1 MAEAS
6 ITLRIAGEP
15 KTVEFDAPDVPVTPA
30 ELLPVFRQFSNAMVE
45 VAESKS
51 AVSCRA
57 GCGACCRQLV
67 PIREMEAQALAALV
81 DAMPEPRRAAV
92 RARFADAAE
101 RSAALRHRLDA
112 RNSLDRAARVQLK
125 LDYFALG
132 IACPFLENESC
143 SIHPDRPLIC
153 REHLVN
159 TPAEWCAE
167 PEKHPI
173 RALPIVRADTA
184 VAHSF
189 EGERWVPLIDVLTY
203 TADTAAS
210 ERAEARPLVES
221 FLRALLAQSAT

>member
-15 KTVEFDAPDVPVTPA
+15 KTVAFEAPAGPVTPA

-45 VAESKS
+45 LAESKS
-51 AVSCRA
+51 SVSCRA

-67 PIREMEAQALAALV
+67 PIREMEAHALAALV

-92 RARFADAAE
+92 RARFADAVM
-101 RSAALRHRLDA
+101 RSAPLRERLDA
-112 RNSLDRAARVQLK
+112 RGTLDRAGRVQLK
-125 LDYFALG
+125 LDFFALG

-143 SIHPDRPLIC
+143 SVHPDRPLIC

-167 PEKHPI
+167 PAEHPI

-184 VAHSF
+184 VARVF
-189 EGERWVPLIDVLTY
+189 EGERWVPLIDALTY
-203 TADTAAS
+203 AADSAA
-210 ERAEARPLVES
+210 AEPSDARPMMES
-221 FLRALLAQSAT
+221 FVRALVSQSAE